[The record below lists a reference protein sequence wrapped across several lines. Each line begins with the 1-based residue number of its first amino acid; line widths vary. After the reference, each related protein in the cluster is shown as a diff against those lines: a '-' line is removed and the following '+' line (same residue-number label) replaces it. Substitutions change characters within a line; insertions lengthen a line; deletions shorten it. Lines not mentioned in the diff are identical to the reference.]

1 MNWTT
6 ALTKFLSFLKIERGL
21 AQNTIKSYELDL
33 KKLIRFLEEYETPI
47 PMPSEITT
55 TTLQA
60 FIYYEH
66 KKSNTRTQA
75 RLTSSLKSFFKYL
88 IFEKHREDQ
97 PMSLIESPKIG
108 RKLPHI
114 LSIKEIDQILQHID
128 LSDPLGYRNYTIIEL
143 LYSCGLRVS
152 ELTTLKI
159 SDLYFKENFISV
171 WGKGNK
177 KRLIPIA
184 KSTQEIV
191 NNYIKLYRS
200 KIKCH
205 PDFSDHVF
213 LNRRGKALTRAMIF
227 TIVKKQG
234 ELSGLSQKISPH
246 IFRHSF
252 ASHLLQN
259 GADLFAIQQMLG
271 HESIATT
278 EIYTHVDTQ
287 FLEKTLKKHHPR
299 NELRD

>member
-1 MNWTT
+1 M
-6 ALTKFLSFLKIERGL
+6 
-21 AQNTIKSYELDL
+21 KSYELDL
-33 KKLIRFLEEYETPI
+33 KKLIRFLEEYESPI
-47 PMPSEITT
+47 PMPTEITT
-55 TTLQA
+55 QTLQA
-60 FIYYEH
+60 FIYEEH
-66 KKSNTRTQA
+66 KKNNSRTQA

-88 IFEKHREDQ
+88 IFDQQRKDQ
-97 PMSLIESPKIG
+97 PMALIDTPKIG
-108 RKLPHI
+108 RKLPSV
-114 LSIKEIDQILQHID
+114 LSIAEIDQLLQHID
-128 LSDPLGYRNYTIIEL
+128 LQHPQGYRNYVIIEV

-152 ELTTLKI
+152 ELTSLKI
-159 SDLYFKENFISV
+159 SDLYFKENFISI

-177 KRLIPIA
+177 KRLVPIA
-184 KSTQEIV
+184 KSTQEMV
-191 NNYIKLYRS
+191 TNYLNLHRS

-205 PDFSDHVF
+205 PDFTDHVF

-227 TIVKKQG
+227 TIVKQQG
-234 ELSGLSQKISPH
+234 EIAGLTQKISPH

-287 FLEKTLKKHHPR
+287 FLAKTLEKHHPR
-299 NELRD
+299 SSGYGE